1 MDLILASKSPRR
13 QQLLQEMGFRFE
25 VMQKETDESCP
36 PGLAPE
42 EAAIHIAEKKALA
55 FKGEISPEKLLIA
68 ADTIV
73 VVDREILGKPGDRPA
88 ALEMLGKL
96 SGREHRVI
104 TGVALLQDGTL
115 SSFAAVT
122 TVGFAP
128 LTPGEIAYYVDNYRP
143 FDKAGAYGIQE
154 WIGYNKVTRID
165 GSYTNV
171 VGLPTERLYSF
182 LTRSA
187 PQS

>member
-13 QQLLQEMGFRFE
+13 QQLLREMGFDFE
-25 VMQKETDESCP
+25 VMQKETDESFP
-36 PGLAPE
+36 SDLTP
-42 EAAIHIAEKKALA
+42 EAAAVYIAEKKARA
-55 FKGEISPEKLLIA
+55 FEGEISPEKLLIA

-73 VVDREILGKPGDRPA
+73 VVDRDILGKPADGPA
-88 ALEMLGKL
+88 AMEMLRKL

-104 TGVALLQDGTL
+104 TGVALLKDSDL

-122 TVGFAP
+122 TVCFAP
-128 LTPGEIAYYVDNYRP
+128 LTPREIAFYVDNYRP

-154 WIGYNKVTRID
+154 WIGYNKITRID

-171 VGLPTERLYSF
+171 VGLPTERLYAR
-182 LTRSA
+182 LAGYA